1 MRLSFVVTLIL
12 AACFAVYGQQA
23 MPRMTTVEP
32 GNGKA
37 GDILT
42 VAGENLQKE
51 QVAKLFLTDG
61 KVDVQVEITEQAAA
75 AIKFRVPAKAK
86 AGRFALM
93 LLTTGKEPKLIEQP
107 VKVTVEQ

>member
-1 MRLSFVVTLIL
+1 MKLSLVVALMIASGV
-12 AACFAVYGQQA
+12 AAFAQPS
-23 MPRMTTVEP
+23 MPRMTAVEP
-32 GNGKA
+32 GNGKI
-37 GDILT
+37 GDVLT
-42 VAGENLQKE
+42 AAGENLEKT

-61 KVDVQVEITEQAAA
+61 QEDVQVEITEQATA
-75 AIKFRVPAKAK
+75 AIKFKIPAKAK